1 MTTSEAPTT
10 AFVWVWLPGRAEPVV
25 AGRLDVDG
33 TRHLFTYGRSYLARP
48 DAIALY
54 TPELPLVGGP
64 QTPGAGLTMP
74 GVIGDAGPDSWG
86 QRVILARHAGHLSA
100 QSDTA
105 DLAPLTYLLESSSD
119 RIGALD
125 FQASPTNY
133 IARGG
138 DAATLEDLQEAADRI
153 QAGLP
158 LPPGLADALLRGTS
172 IGGARPKALVRDGD
186 RGVIAKFSST
196 TDPYPVVQGEAV
208 AMNLAARVGLNV
220 PATSVTTVAGR
231 RVLLVDR
238 FDRGPGGTRRLM
250 VSGLTM
256 LGLGEMTSR
265 YATYPDLA
273 DLIRARFTDPRATL
287 AELFTR
293 IVFSI
298 AVGNTDDHPRNH
310 AAFWDGRALTLT
322 RAYDLCPQ
330 PRAGDE
336 TAQAMAIGRRGQR
349 TARFVT
355 CVDAA
360 GEYLLDPATARD
372 VVDRVVTTI
381 TEQWDDAADQAQL
394 TGADRA
400 LLWGR
405 QILNPSV
412 HYPA

>member
-1 MTTSEAPTT
+1 M
-10 AFVWVWLPGRAEPVV
+10 F
-25 AGRLDVDG
+25 
-33 TRHLFTYGRSYLARP
+33 
-48 DAIALY
+48 
-54 TPELPLVGGP
+54 
-64 QTPGAGLTMP
+64 
-74 GVIGDAGPDSWG
+74 
-86 QRVILARHAGHLSA
+86 
-100 QSDTA
+100 
-105 DLAPLTYLLESSSD
+105 
-119 RIGALD
+119 
-125 FQASPTNY
+125 
-133 IARGG
+133 
-138 DAATLEDLQEAADRI
+138 
-153 QAGLP
+153 
-158 LPPGLADALLRGTS
+158 
-172 IGGARPKALVRDGD
+172 DGD

-208 AMNLAARVGLNV
+208 AINLAARVVLNV

-355 CVDAA
+355 CV
-360 GEYLLDPATARD
+360 G
-372 VVDRVVTTI
+372 VCSK
-381 TEQWDDAADQAQL
+381 
-394 TGADRA
+394 
-400 LLWGR
+400 
-405 QILNPSV
+405 N
-412 HYPA
+412 